1 MDAGSRGAGAGI
13 SAGEVIQATI
23 LGEVQGRAKNVQGRV
38 ESLAVRLQDDLVK
51 SAGDLGIADIPG
63 DDEFSSLVRGMPI
76 FDPGTIRVTAIKT
89 SYAALLGGQFERD
102 QMIRH
107 IRQQIGGTFEPALA
121 SYTRVLKEWTR
132 RVTVQMGQKFE
143 TYAERYRAQAERS
156 SGEQELA
163 PDEVQAIEEDI
174 RSLVDDGSGTKE

>member
-1 MDAGSRGAGAGI
+1 
-13 SAGEVIQATI
+13 
-23 LGEVQGRAKNVQGRV
+23 
-38 ESLAVRLQDDLVK
+38 
-51 SAGDLGIADIPG
+51 
-63 DDEFSSLVRGMPI
+63 
-76 FDPGTIRVTAIKT
+76 
-89 SYAALLGGQFERD
+89 
-102 QMIRH
+102 MIRH

-163 PDEVQAIEEDI
+163 PDEVQAIEEELRLLGD
-174 RSLVDDGSGTKE
+174 TH